1 MSEKM
6 SIDEILKRAQA
17 VREKSN
23 ETIRKTNPSAF
34 SEANSRQPDPA
45 DVKPQPNERDPQ
57 VNIHKT
63 KQDAVTAQPA
73 DTRRVRATH
82 PSKPVRLPSK
92 APETFPDAVPSAG
105 APLQTPAPNGTA
117 SDRTR
122 RLDSAQI
129 AQKTQQVSLP
139 SETAKPAD
147 DKTRL
152 LKHVAQTPAKSVHSG
167 SNGASDKTQIVRASD
182 KTRVLP
188 ADDKTRSMPPQN
200 GRRSFFVSENASER
214 HFNDTPPDDI
224 IERPANIKS
233 KSRFNKTL
241 DLNEIPMIVA
251 VDELE
256 HTRVMGYTPQQET
269 EKKSSPE
276 DDGQIVLEG
285 FEDAGESS
293 EKINEE
299 EAEQKLLERRRKKV
313 DEFRIDS
320 PNDVL
325 ETTPQTGF
333 SNSGE
338 YNTKAG
344 KKEFLARLK
353 SRRRRLGLQL
363 TLTLVLTVLLIVL
376 SVLEATGY
384 LPATLLDPMVYRAL
398 QAGLYLACFVV
409 NIFTIFRGF
418 FSVFTKKGITSA
430 LPISVGALLVLVHTA
445 LVLFYPDFALD
456 SIQIFA
462 GAGAFSLFVYAA
474 GQHMQVLRIIR
485 NFDYI
490 SAQDEKYVVENIANP
505 VDATVISR
513 GLLYGEPIL
522 KTSVRVKNLVAFDET
537 SLADDPADKIARTFY
552 PVILFLSLVLFV
564 VVCVFTRQW
573 PYGFTTL
580 TAALLAACPCF
591 ACGLFENA
599 LFTVTERVSQK
610 GAMVCGY
617 AGAEFVED
625 ANAMILEASDL
636 FARKDC
642 NLYGMRQFNGAKT
655 DEIILQTAAVL
666 MRSKTPLA
674 AVFDDVIV
682 GKASIL
688 PEAKDILYEDR
699 MGLSAWIYGKK
710 VLVGNRTMLLHHG
723 VAVPNSEFEARYTTK
738 GRQALYL
745 AVAGKLWAM
754 YIFSYSADPE
764 LQKDL
769 KKLEKTGITI
779 LAKSTDPYIND
790 DFIAD
795 TFEVPQGYVR
805 VMNAASARVYDK
817 YASLVS
823 EDAPALVVHNGTVR
837 GFINAMYA
845 ADKLYVCKNILTF
858 FIDFGCGLAFALTA
872 LLSMTNGF
880 EQLSALTVAAFQAL
894 WAFVTYIVSKMRSNG
909 A

>member
-1 MSEKM
+1 MSDKL

-17 VREKSN
+17 VREKSS

-34 SEANSRQPDPA
+34 APDG
-45 DVKPQPNERDPQ
+45 ER
-57 VNIHKT
+57 
-63 KQDAVTAQPA
+63 AQPA
-73 DTRRVRATH
+73 QPAAPPEDRHASAPKSSPAPENNTSFVPLRRASAPKRM
-82 PSKPVRLPSK
+82 PSK
-92 APETFPDAVPSAG
+92 APETFVHAVPPSASSQPAEPPRG
-105 APLQTPAPNGTA
+105 AV
-117 SDRTR
+117 SDKTR
-122 RLDSAQI
+122 RLPDTQDM
-129 AQKTQQVSLP
+129 QKTQAIPPAGSKAQ
-139 SETAKPAD
+139 PAD

-152 LKHVAQTPAKSVHSG
+152 IPEPESSASAQAEVLPTD
-167 SNGASDKTQIVRASD
+167 DKTQQIPLRRTGD
-182 KTRVLP
+182 KTRILP
-188 ADDKTRSMPPQN
+188 SGGKTRT
-200 GRRSFFVSENASER
+200 SFFVSENASER
-214 HFNDTPPDDI
+214 HFNDTPPDI

-241 DLNEIPMIVA
+241 DLNEIPTIVA

-256 HTRVMGYTPQQET
+256 HTRVMGYSPQQET
-269 EKKSSPE
+269 EKKSPPPN
-276 DDGQIVLEG
+276 DDQIVLEG
-285 FEDAGESS
+285 FEDAGETSQT
-293 EKINEE
+293 INEE
-299 EAEQKLLERRRKKV
+299 EAEKKLLERRRKKV

-325 ETTPQTGF
+325 ETTQQTPF
-333 SNSGE
+333 SNSGA

-344 KKEFLARLK
+344 KKEFVGRLRA
-353 SRRRRLGLQL
+353 RRRRLGLQVGL
-363 TLTLVLTVLLIVL
+363 SFVLAVLLL
-376 SVLEATGY
+376 LLPVLELTGY
-384 LPATLLDPMVYRAL
+384 LPAPLLDPGVYRAV
-398 QAGLYLACFVV
+398 QAVLYLLCFVV
-409 NIFTIFRGF
+409 NLSTVVRGF

-430 LPISVGALLVLVHTA
+430 LPVAVAAILVLVHTA
-445 LVLFYPDFALD
+445 LVLFYPDFSLD
-456 SIQIFA
+456 SVHIFA
-462 GAGAFSLFVYAA
+462 GAGALVLFIYAA
-474 GQHMQVLRIIR
+474 GQHMQVRRILS

-552 PVILFLSLVLFV
+552 PVILFLSLVLLV
-564 VVCVFTRQW
+564 VVCVVTRQW
-573 PYGFTTL
+573 PYGFTAM

-591 ACGLFENA
+591 ACGLFEST
-599 LFTVTERVSQK
+599 LLTVTDRIAQK

-710 VLVGNRTMLLHHG
+710 VLVGNRSMLLHHG
-723 VAVPNSEFEARYTTK
+723 VAVPNAEFEARYTKK

-754 YIFSYSADPE
+754 YIFSYSADRD

-769 KKLEKTGITI
+769 QKLEKTGITI

-790 DFIAD
+790 DFIAEA
-795 TFEVPQGYVR
+795 FGVPQGYVR

-837 GFINAMYA
+837 GFLNAMYA

-858 FIDFGCGLAFALTA
+858 FIDFGCALGFVLTA
-872 LLSMTNGF
+872 LLALTGGF
-880 EQLSALTVAAFQAL
+880 ATLSAVSIAAFQAI
-894 WAFVTYIVSKMRSNG
+894 WAGVTFILSKLRSKG
-909 A
+909 V